1 MKIRTIAS
9 VVMAAVFSLAADQL
23 KLNDS
28 SVIFGKVTKIAGGK
42 VTINN
47 SLAGDITV
55 DVASVAEISTDEDVN
70 VATETGKTSGKFQNG
85 AIGETKLADVKNLWR
100 QGDPDPTLP
109 PPPQGRK
116 WTYEAFASIDGK
128 TGNTEKCTVAGG
140 IKATLA
146 GPDDKLLLY
155 LNGKHARDSHVTTEK
170 EVIGGADFERQ
181 IAGTHNSWYARS
193 EYEYDKINDIDPSI
207 TTAVGYGYYIVKEDD
222 MQIRLRAGLTHVYRD
237 YVSDKESESEMGMEL
252 NYHHEIKLKDL
263 SQFTPLATFITDI
276 SYLPLFDDMM
286 DNYHIKHESSIEFPI
301 NTMKSLTL
309 RLGVMNDYYS
319 EVAPEKEH
327 LDTTYFAK
335 LVLTWE

>member
-9 VVMAAVFSLAADQL
+9 LIAVAALSLAADQL

-28 SVIFGKVTKIAGGK
+28 SVIFGKIKNVSGGK

-55 DVASVAEISTDEDVN
+55 DISAVADISTDEEVN
-70 VATETGKTSGKFQNG
+70 VATASGKASGKIQNG
-85 AIGETKLADVKNLWR
+85 AIADAKFADVVALWR
-100 QGDPDPTLP
+100 PGEEDPTQP
-109 PPPQGRK
+109 KGRK
-116 WTYEAFASIDGK
+116 WSYEAFASIDGK

-170 EVIGGADFERQ
+170 EVIGGVDFERQ
-181 IAGTHNSWYARS
+181 IAGTNNNFYVRS
-193 EYEYDKINDIDPSI
+193 EYEYDKINDLDPSI
-207 TTAVGYGYYIVKEDD
+207 TSAIGYGYYLVKKEDI
-222 MQIRLRAGLTHVYRD
+222 QLRLRAGITHVYRD
-237 YVSDKESESEMGMEL
+237 YVSDRKSESEMGLEL
-252 NYHHEIKLKDL
+252 NYHHEIKLKEL
-263 SQFTPLATFITDI
+263 KFTPLATFITDI
-276 SYLPLFDDMM
+276 SYLPTFDDMM
-286 DNYHIKHESSIEFPI
+286 DNYHIKHESSIAFPI
-301 NTMKSLTL
+301 NTMKSLSL
-309 RLGVMNDYYS
+309 RLGVSNDYYS
-319 EVAPEKEH
+319 EVAEDKER